1 MSIVGRISRAL
12 TLRLQAPR
20 VKTGFTPL
28 SQVRVAAVFVD
39 ADEKGVQELVSAIN
53 SYFAGK
59 KIRAEIFA
67 LSSVRG
73 RSEIKGA
80 HLIGPRNVTLIG
92 RPRHGKRHPITS
104 IGEDLF
110 VNLVDGSD
118 TAFEKRVGLF
128 TAEYCAARSKASF
141 KVGRASGSKG
151 IYNLF
156 VSSEG
161 HSAADVF
168 AQITGV
174 LDTVK

>member
-1 MSIVGRISRAL
+1 MSLVGRISRAL
-12 TLRLQAPR
+12 ALRLQAPK

-28 SQVRVAAVFVD
+28 TKVRVAAVFVD
-39 ADEKGVQELVSAIN
+39 ADEKGVEELVSSVS

-67 LSSVRG
+67 LSSVRHH
-73 RSEIKGA
+73 SEIKGA

-92 RPRHGKRHPITS
+92 KPRHGKRHPITS

-118 TAFEKRVGLF
+118 TVFQRRVGLF
-128 TAEYCAARSKASF
+128 TAEYCAARSKALF
-141 KVGRASGSKG
+141 KVGRASSSKN

-156 VSSEG
+156 VSSDG

-168 AQITGV
+168 SQITGV